1 LIDQVK
7 IGAMTYRVKELSDL
21 HRVDDEG
28 RKQWLFGQILHQ
40 SAEIRLEH
48 DQTEMVKRATLLHEI
63 MHGVLHR
70 AGFEEHPETAIIALG
85 YGLLEVLR
93 DNPALVDLL
102 RESP

>member
-1 LIDQVK
+1 LIEQVK

-21 HRVDDEG
+21 HKIDGEG
-28 RKQWLFGQILHQ
+28 RKRGLNGQILY
-40 SAEIRLEH
+40 SDSVINIEADMSI
-48 DQTEMVKRATLLHEI
+48 MIKRVTLLHEI
-63 MHGVLHR
+63 MHGILDH
-70 AGFEEHPETAIIALG
+70 AGHEEHPETAIIALG